1 MTLVLSTSE
10 NDYIC
15 IPNTE
20 DYITKSLIAKG
31 YNYHDQTKLVHGN
44 GALILT
50 LNDSLILDSTL
61 ISGISEKYLVY
72 DGNGNNI
79 ESEELS
85 LILDNRHAP
94 IGNCRGE
101 NLDAL
106 FNKGKISF
114 YKLEN
119 GEFISVSES
128 LHENTLMVDKG
139 INLVDFVMNKNSH
152 TSQGLPAQDIRKG
165 DFPYY
170 YPREGKIAGLNA
182 STVGAV
188 LDCDKGPHNSYG
200 SVGVRA
206 RIFTGNLKQFLEELR
221 DRYKVQKG
229 NEDIVYFTRER
240 LVA

>member
-61 ISGISEKYLVY
+61 ISVISEKYLVY
-72 DGNGNNI
+72 YGNGNNI

-114 YKLEN
+114 L
-119 GEFISVSES
+119 S
-128 LHENTLMVDKG
+128 KG
-139 INLVDFVMNKNSH
+139 
-152 TSQGLPAQDIRKG
+152 
-165 DFPYY
+165 
-170 YPREGKIAGLNA
+170 
-182 STVGAV
+182 
-188 LDCDKGPHNSYG
+188 NSY
-200 SVGVRA
+200 
-206 RIFTGNLKQFLEELR
+206 
-221 DRYKVQKG
+221 
-229 NEDIVYFTRER
+229 R
-240 LVA
+240 L

>member
-128 LHENTLMVDKG
+128 LHENTLMVDKR
-139 INLVDFVMNKNSH
+139 INLTDFVMNKNFH
-152 TSQGLPAQDIRKG
+152 TSQGLPTQDIREG
-165 DFPYY
+165 DFYY
-170 YPREGKIAGLNA
+170 SYPRKGKVARLVADSSGAFLNYLMGPSNLNVGL
-182 STVGAV
+182 
-188 LDCDKGPHNSYG
+188 
-200 SVGVRA
+200 GVRA
-206 RIFTGNLKQFLEELR
+206 KISTGNLKQFLEELR

>member
-1 MTLVLSTSE
+1 MTLVLPTSE
-10 NDYIC
+10 KDYIH
-15 IPNTE
+15 IPSTE
-20 DYITKSLIAKG
+20 DYITKNLIVRG
-31 YNYHDQTKLVHGN
+31 FNYFDQTKLVHGN

-50 LNDSLILDSTL
+50 PNDSIILDFTL
-61 ISGISEKYLVY
+61 IKRIRGEIKLY
-72 DGNGNNI
+72 DGKGDKI
-79 ESEELS
+79 KPRESS

-94 IGNCRGE
+94 IGNYSGE
-101 NLDAL
+101 NLDAR
-106 FNKGKISF
+106 FNEGKISF
-114 YKLEN
+114 YKLKK
-119 GEFISVSES
+119 GEFISISEN